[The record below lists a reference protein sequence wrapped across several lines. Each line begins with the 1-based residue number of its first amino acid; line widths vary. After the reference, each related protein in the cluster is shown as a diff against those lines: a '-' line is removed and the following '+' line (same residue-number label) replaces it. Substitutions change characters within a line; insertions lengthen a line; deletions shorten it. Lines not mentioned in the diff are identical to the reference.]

1 MLSWTICEYFSF
13 TYLPMIM
20 KKANSKKYD
29 GIVEEKIPYG
39 SNSDQHLLLFAPKE
53 HSKRDKFIF
62 FLHGG
67 GWRFN
72 NPSDF
77 RFVGNFFAQKGYVV
91 ISSGYRYVP
100 DSSYPAQIEDAF
112 TGFKKAFEIID
123 ERFSGLKN
131 VIIAGSSS
139 GAHLGSF
146 LIYDRNRQSDYG
158 IDPERIKGFVSNAGP
173 LNFDVCRNKT
183 IQKLI
188 GGFMGKSEDRG
199 LGSPIEL
206 IKKDNPIP
214 HVPVL
219 CIHGEKDPIV
229 EIDNSITFVEHIN
242 KKLGTPMAELFTEKG
257 VYHSDLNVFL
267 FLKELKSR
275 EILLKWIEAR

>member
-1 MLSWTICEYFSF
+1 MLSWTIGEYFSF
-13 TYLPMIM
+13 TYLPLIIKRANR
-20 KKANSKKYD
+20 KKND
-29 GIVEEKIPYG
+29 GIVEEKISYG
-39 SNSDQHLLLFAPKE
+39 TNSDQHLLLFAPKGR
-53 HSKRDKFIF
+53 KKTDKFIF

-72 NPSDF
+72 NPSEF
-77 RFVGNFFAQKGYVV
+77 RFVGNFFAQNGYVV

-112 TGFKKAFEIID
+112 SGFKKAFEVID

-146 LIYDRNRQSDYG
+146 LIYDRKRQSDHG

-188 GGFMGKSEDRG
+188 DGFMGKSGDRRS
-199 LGSPIEL
+199 GSPIEM
-206 IKKDNPIP
+206 IRRDEPIP
-214 HVPVL
+214 EVPVL

-229 EIDNSITFVEHIN
+229 EIENSETFVEHIN
-242 KKLGTPMAELFTEKG
+242 KKHGAPIAELVTEKG

-267 FLKELKSR
+267 FLRELKSR
-275 EILLKWIEAR
+275 EILLKWMEAR